1 MALSKKDVSLK
12 DASIEQAAVMNER
25 SVLLTFT
32 NGSAVLVDSEEL
44 KKLALSSGNEIVDE
58 RDVDVDDVPS

>member
-58 RDVDVDDVPS
+58 RDVDVDDVLS